1 MKNERVLAVPVRLA
15 RRSWGG
21 TSSDGVA
28 HCADAGTVL
37 SQTAG
42 VYSDIFP
49 RRRGAFHCQRLF
61 SVLRPTATFDVYY
74 LNMTT
79 LCMPPG
85 EIKIHGCF

>member
-1 MKNERVLAVPVRLA
+1 MKNGRVLVVPVRFA

-37 SQTAG
+37 SITAG

-49 RRRGAFHCQRLF
+49 RRRGACHCQRLF
-61 SVLRPTATFDVYY
+61 SVLQPTATFDVRY
-74 LNMTT
+74 LNMA
-79 LCMPPG
+79 LYAYLPAR
-85 EIKIHGCF
+85 